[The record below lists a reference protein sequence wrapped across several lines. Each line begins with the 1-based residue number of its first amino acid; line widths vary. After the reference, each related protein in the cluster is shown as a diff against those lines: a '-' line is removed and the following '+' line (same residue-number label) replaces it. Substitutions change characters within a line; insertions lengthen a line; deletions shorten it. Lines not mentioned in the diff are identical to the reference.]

1 MLVKLGIISHFKL
14 IALFFNNHFGHNAT
28 NVKTMFVL

>member
-1 MLVKLGIISHFKL
+1 MLVKLSIINHFKL

-28 NVKTMFVL
+28 YVKIMFVL